1 MKKLIYFSLL
11 IGAMSAC
18 QERKEIERP
27 REAWV
32 FRSVLDLKPRMVT
45 AALSEDV
52 WVAYDARTA
61 SLYKAWKWWG

>member
-52 WVAYDARTA
+52 WVA
-61 SLYKAWKWWG
+61 L